1 MDGREANCP
10 SRLSSEQAL
19 DDFGGEGGK
28 RGQAAEEA
36 GYRKQLPG
44 QWEMRIEVEH
54 TNGNANQVAAHDV
67 RSERKAINNG
77 FKASPSSQ
85 RTQAP
90 NAAPAPTA
98 RKFSGVRLLS
108 RCMRSNCSGLRA
120 VAS

>member
-67 RSERKAINNG
+67 RSERTERQGDKQRIQGQSEQPAHPG
-77 FKASPSSQ
+77 TQCRTGADGEKVQRSQ
-85 RTQAP
+85 VVEQ
-90 NAAPAPTA
+90 
-98 RKFSGVRLLS
+98 VHEVEL
-108 RCMRSNCSGLRA
+108 
-120 VAS
+120 